1 MLECLRN
8 FYMTMF
14 IAWEN
19 SFMDKMTE
27 DHEENTVETH
37 GKNKKQ
43 GRVMEK
49 NKEKRKL
56 VPGFLFALIG
66 FSVAFLFLIVNFL
79 MQDRYAFTFD
89 CMWLKNDADIEVT
102 VDWLMNLYTDFL
114 LALLGIYFT
123 IIGISFSLK
132 QISILVF
139 YEFTFFTK
147 TSLATLIVFVL
158 NVASIYCVL
167 PNLRLTNAVVV
178 YVFLSIVFCITVFCY
193 FSSRI
198 FYTDDEEWAETLFDY
213 VLKNKERG
221 KINKFINKFLIKSF
235 EKEFPFIF
243 FNMDESK
250 NTANETFF
258 EAISVDEIN
267 DLKTTENFMIVV
279 SKKITKCLANLDK
292 DEAKQSETCN
302 KYINVFARL
311 YHHYL
316 FSLHGD
322 TSFILYIRDAFLL
335 AENSTKL
342 KKLFEL
348 YENACKTLK
357 SIIFPSLFYQKKDE
371 TIFAHLNDYRYLNQF
386 TRLHDNEEFNIFFNR
401 SLVEIS
407 TYMFAIVIVGKHSNK
422 IIPYAE
428 KVFQDLEKIDVD
440 CMAPV
445 MYDEGFFAKMESYEV
460 KYTQEFFVVL
470 ILFCLMFTDPSFDMR
485 KFLKNKIR
493 FVNYSFKKGE
503 NHLNLLKT
511 GYSRFKSCVEKIT
524 VEEINNVKPI
534 SESDFRNTKEK
545 FISLLDSEIKGVN
558 KKNKEELNSINFD
571 GELKNFV
578 ENEKDRLQD
587 DLKEW
592 FSEVGDDATY
602 KKKPMYVEYSFLF
615 SKKAYREH
623 SEVVYAGSFSDLIRE
638 WFVPIYISHSNLKYF
653 KMFSELN
660 SENDTDL
667 LLHIDY
673 MAEVFDDKTIELGVG
688 CFRANG
694 KEFKTTYFRTGKR
707 GLIYQND
714 FKRHF
719 AVKEIIPLMDQ
730 TETEE
735 TDDDFLASVPVKV
748 VFCEMDENPDFWILS
763 K

>member
-1 MLECLRN
+1 
-8 FYMTMF
+8 
-14 IAWEN
+14 
-19 SFMDKMTE
+19 MDKMTE
-27 DHEENTVETH
+27 ECGENTVETH
-37 GKNKKQ
+37 VKNQKQ
-43 GRVMEK
+43 GKVMEK

-147 TSLATLIVFVL
+147 TSLATLIIFVL
-158 NVASIYCVL
+158 NVVSIYCVL

-198 FYTDDEEWAETLFDY
+198 FYTDDEEWVRQLFY
-213 VLKNKERG
+213 SVFRKRNPL
-221 KINKFINKFLIKSF
+221 INKFVNEFLLKSF
-235 EKEFPFIF
+235 GKESPFVFFNINDSNSDTNAIF
-243 FNMDESK
+243 FELIN
-250 NTANETFF
+250 
-258 EAISVDEIN
+258 IDEIN
-267 DLKTTENFMIVV
+267 DLKEMENFMIVV
-279 SKKITKCLANLDK
+279 SSKIKECINKLDE
-292 DEAKQSETCN
+292 DKQAEICI
-302 KYINVFARL
+302 KYITAFDKFYR
-311 YHHYL
+311 HYL
-316 FSLHGD
+316 FKLHSD
-322 TSFILYIRDAFLL
+322 TSFILNIRDAFWF
-335 AENSTKL
+335 AENSAESENFFKL
-342 KKLFEL
+342 
-348 YENACKTLK
+348 YAAACERVKN
-357 SIIFPSLFYQKKDE
+357 IILSSFYQKTDE
-371 TIFAHLNDYRYLNQF
+371 TIFAYLNDYRYLNQF
-386 TRLHDNEEFNIFFNR
+386 PRLYDNEKFNIFFNR
-401 SLVEIS
+401 TLVEIS

-428 KVFQDLEKIDVD
+428 KLFLSIEKIDVD
-440 CMAPV
+440 CMMPV
-445 MYDEGFFAKMESYEV
+445 MHEEGNFAKMGSYKV
-460 KYTQEFFVVL
+460 KYTQEFLVAL
-470 ILFCLMFTDPSFDMR
+470 ILLYLMAKDCDFDI
-485 KFLKNKIR
+485 KKILKNKIR
-493 FVNYSFKKGE
+493 FVNYSFNKDE

-534 SESDFRNTKEK
+534 SENDFRNTKEK

-558 KKNKEELNSINFD
+558 EKDKEELNSINFD

-578 ENEKDRLQD
+578 KNEKDRLQD

-592 FSEVGDDATY
+592 FSKVGDDATY
-602 KKKPMYVEYSFLF
+602 KENPMPVEYSFLF

-623 SEVVYAGSFSDLIRE
+623 NEVVSAGSFSDLIRE
-638 WFVPIYISHSNLKYF
+638 WFVPMYISHSNLKYF

-673 MAEVFDDKTIELGVG
+673 MAEVLDDKTIELGVG

-735 TDDDFLASVPVKV
+735 RDDDILVSVPVKV
-748 VFCEMDENPDFWILS
+748 VFCELDENPDFWILS

>member
-1 MLECLRN
+1 
-8 FYMTMF
+8 
-14 IAWEN
+14 
-19 SFMDKMTE
+19 MDKLTE
-27 DHEENTVETH
+27 ERE
-37 GKNKKQ
+37 KKRTEKI
-43 GRVMEK
+43 GGSLKMEKRKEKRRGEIMEK
-49 NKEKRKL
+49 NKEKGNF

-89 CMWLKNDADIEVT
+89 CKWFKNDADIKVT

-114 LALLGIYFT
+114 LALIGIYFT

-198 FYTDDEEWAETLFDY
+198 FYTDDKNWARQLFY
-213 VLKNKERG
+213 SVFRKRNPL
-221 KINKFINKFLIKSF
+221 INKFVNEFLLKSF
-235 EKEFPFIF
+235 GKESPFVFFNINDSNSDANEIF
-243 FNMDESK
+243 FES
-250 NTANETFF
+250 
-258 EAISVDEIN
+258 ISIDEIN
-267 DLKTTENFMIVV
+267 NLKEMENFMIVV
-279 SKKITKCLANLDK
+279 SSKIKECINKIDEDK
-292 DEAKQSETCN
+292 QAEICI
-302 KYINVFARL
+302 KYITAFDKFYR
-311 YHHYL
+311 HYL
-316 FSLHGD
+316 FKLHSD
-322 TSFILYIRDAFLL
+322 TSFILNIRDAFWF
-335 AENSTKL
+335 AEETPQKSERF
-342 KKLFEL
+342 FEL
-348 YENACKTLK
+348 YAAACERVKN
-357 SIIFPSLFYQKKDE
+357 IILSSFYQKADE
-371 TIFAHLNDYRYLNQF
+371 TIFAYLNDYRYLNQF
-386 TRLHDNEEFNIFFNR
+386 PRLYDNEKFNTFFNR

-470 ILFCLMFTDPSFDMR
+470 ILFYLMSTDPSFDMR

-558 KKNKEELNSINFD
+558 KKDKEDLKRGDFD
-571 GELKNFV
+571 DELKKFV
-578 ENEKDRLQD
+578 KSERVRLQN

-592 FSEVGDDATY
+592 FSKVGDDATY
-602 KKKPMYVEYSFLF
+602 KENPMPVEYSFLF
-615 SKKAYREH
+615 SQKAYREH
-623 SEVVYAGSFSDLIRE
+623 NEVVSAGSFSDLIRE

-735 TDDDFLASVPVKV
+735 RDDDILVSVLVKV
-748 VFCEMDENPDFWILS
+748 VFCELDENPDFWILS

>member
-1 MLECLRN
+1 
-8 FYMTMF
+8 MT
-14 IAWEN
+14 
-19 SFMDKMTE
+19 DKR
-27 DHEENTVETH
+27 
-37 GKNKKQ
+37 GKKGRVKMIKNNKKHNPFFKIVLGVFILIFSFLAWNFITQ
-43 GRVMEK
+43 
-49 NKEKRKL
+49 NK
-56 VPGFLFALIG
+56 
-66 FSVAFLFLIVNFL
+66 
-79 MQDRYAFTFD
+79 YAFTFD
-89 CMWLKNDADIEVT
+89 CMWFKNDADIKVT
-102 VDWLMNLYTDFL
+102 VDWLVDLYTAFF

-198 FYTDDEEWAETLFDY
+198 FYTDDEGWVRQLFY
-213 VLKNKERG
+213 SVFRKRNPL
-221 KINKFINKFLIKSF
+221 INKFVNEFLLKSF
-235 EKEFPFIF
+235 GKESPFVFFNINDSNSDTNAIF
-243 FNMDESK
+243 FELIN
-250 NTANETFF
+250 
-258 EAISVDEIN
+258 IDEIN
-267 DLKTTENFMIVV
+267 DLKTIENFMIVV
-279 SKKITKCLANLDK
+279 PLKIKECLVNLDK
-292 DEAKQSETCN
+292 GEAKQAEICI
-302 KYINVFARL
+302 KYITAFDKFYR
-311 YHHYL
+311 HYL
-316 FSLHGD
+316 FKLHSD
-322 TSFILYIRDAFLL
+322 TSFILNIRDAFWF
-335 AENSTKL
+335 AEETSQKSERF
-342 KKLFEL
+342 FEL
-348 YENACKTLK
+348 YVAACERVKN
-357 SIIFPSLFYQKKDE
+357 IILSSFYQKADE
-371 TIFAHLNDYRYLNQF
+371 TIFAYLNDYRYLNQF
-386 TRLHDNEEFNIFFNR
+386 PHLYDNGKFNNSFNKT
-401 SLVEIS
+401 LVEIS
-407 TYMFAIVIVGKHSNK
+407 TYMFDIVCVGRHSNK

-428 KVFQDLEKIDVD
+428 KLFLSIEKIYVD
-440 CMAPV
+440 CV
-445 MYDEGFFAKMESYEV
+445 SRIMYDEGTFSDIRVHEV

-470 ILFCLMFTDPSFDMR
+470 ILFYLMHADPNFDIR
-485 KFLKNKIR
+485 RFLKNKVR
-493 FVNYSFKKGE
+493 FINYSFKKDE
-503 NHLNLLKT
+503 NPLNLLKM
-511 GYSRFKSCVEKIT
+511 GYLRFKSCVEKIT

-558 KKNKEELNSINFD
+558 EKDKEELNSINFD

-592 FSEVGDDATY
+592 FSKVGDDATY
-602 KKKPMYVEYSFLF
+602 KENPMPVEYSFLF
-615 SKKAYREH
+615 SQKAYREH
-623 SEVVYAGSFSDLIRE
+623 NEVVSAGSFSDLIRE
-638 WFVPIYISHSNLKYF
+638 WFVPMYISHSNLKYF

-673 MAEVFDDKTIELGVG
+673 MDEVFDDKTIELGVG

-735 TDDDFLASVPVKV
+735 RDDDILVSVPVKV
-748 VFCEMDENPDFWILS
+748 VFCELDENPDFWILS